1 MAADLSIEIRRA
13 TSADVEGIAAVRL
26 SNGPAHADS
35 GANPAYCRHLIE
47 DEHLW
52 VALDASGD
60 AVGFAGA
67 VDTGGARL
75 LSDLFV
81 RADAHGR
88 GVGSG
93 LLRAVFDGADE
104 RYTFASTD
112 PAALPLY
119 TRAGMR
125 TRWTLLEMS
134 GPAMVFESARASD
147 IEVRR
152 VDGHAA
158 AAAELE
164 MTGVDRSSAHCYWAA
179 RDSATAL
186 VVTGPEGVAGIA
198 AVAEEASGDG
208 LRIDHLVSADHMA
221 PVVMAAVVGEWTPER
236 VHAYVPGSTE
246 FAAWLLAHRFV
257 VDDISLHMA
266 TAGAGVHPLLAVVH
280 PGLG

>member
-1 MAADLSIEIRRA
+1 MVADPSIETRRA
-13 TSADVEGIAAVRL
+13 TAADVDGIAAVRL

-35 GANPAYCRHLIE
+35 GANPAYCRHLI
-47 DEHLW
+47 DNEHLW
-52 VALDASGD
+52 VAVDVSGD

-67 VDTGGARL
+67 VDTGEARL

-93 LLRAVFDGADE
+93 LLRAVLDGADE

-134 GPAMVFESARASD
+134 GPAPLVGSTGAPD
-147 IEVRR
+147 VEVRR
-152 VDGHAA
+152 VDAIAA

-164 MTGVDRSSAHCYWAA
+164 MTGVDRSSAHRYWAS
-179 RDSATAL
+179 RNGATAL
-186 VVTGPEGVAGIA
+186 VVTGPEGVVGVAV
-198 AVAEEASGDG
+198 VAEEASGAG

-221 PVVMAAVVGEWTPER
+221 PAVMAAVVGEWAPDR

-266 TAGAGVHPLLAVVH
+266 TAGIGVHPLLAVVH